1 MKSELSKKNEYWL
14 PKHRYYELKHF
25 CLQYQY
31 WKLKIAQLTCYITAY
46 IGARPVERTHD
57 SPTEKCV
64 MLRQKYKN
72 HIDTVTKAANLTDS
86 ELGPYILKGVTLG
99 YSYEQL
105 QTQFQIPCS
114 RSVYYQLY
122 RKFFYILSHTQE
134 SQPL

>member
-25 CLQYQY
+25 CLQYAY
-31 WKLKIAQLTCYITAY
+31 WQVKIAQLTCNITAY
-46 IGARPVERTHD
+46 IGAHPVERKYD

-64 MLRQKYKN
+64 LLRDKYKRYTR
-72 HIDTVTKAANLTDS
+72 TVIEAAKLADP
-86 ELGPYILKGVTLG
+86 ELWSYILKGVTLG

-105 QTQFQIPCS
+105 QALYQIPCC

-122 RKFFYILSHTQE
+122 RKFFYILSLTQE
-134 SQPL
+134 SQLL